1 MSRGTAWI
9 LYSTRQ
15 PTTINTLVPAAM
27 SLWLSLAEMR
37 SSSKK
42 ETSNS
47 YAPSGSAIRAF
58 RNGALNH
65 KSSESTIQSS
75 QESISNSSFHT
86 APEDFG
92 KDSFDFSGQGHLLSV
107 PSNSSNV
114 RDSYSDRKSFHSL
127 EKPAP
132 DFRDQNQSP
141 STLCATGEPKSNRS
155 STANSTPRQEL
166 RLLSLEDEAHWQ
178 SSLESLPSTPHFSR
192 TSTPVL
198 VTDPSPSSSPVHAVR
213 PSPRLDGIPVKLH
226 SKSQSRATME
236 FSTADTSSIQE
247 YQELLD
253 TSFLPPRQLEA
264 LPPTSSRNASKPSR
278 SRDGDFSF
286 FHQKSRNSLHDSE
299 PPPCSGGPT
308 VSTVPATIHEARSE
322 SFTPSFTL
330 PSTKQTGVSSVPA
343 PPRRSQ
349 PNAVY
354 LTLTDSYSFV
364 GAASS
369 TPLSPFVPSVVASVS
384 PLPADRKSAI
394 SHSHSGG
401 VAAKGKRGILDFRAD
416 LLSLNKQSEISLPN
430 YVVHGTHVGR
440 NSYTGELTGLPEE
453 WQQLLQDSEISDS
466 GSDQQ
471 KSPLAVV
478 EICTVYP
485 ELSKSV
491 DDGFIPSVSMF
502 PRASAAI

>member
-9 LYSTRQ
+9 Q

-27 SLWLSLAEMR
+27 SLWLSLAKMR

-47 YAPSGSAIRAF
+47 YAPSGSASRAL

-65 KSSESTIQSS
+65 KSSESTLSTIQSS

-92 KDSFDFSGQGHLLSV
+92 KESFDLSGKGHLPSV

-127 EKPAP
+127 EKPAS

-178 SSLESLPSTPHFSR
+178 SSLESLPPTPHFSR

-213 PSPRLDGIPVKLH
+213 PSPRLDGIPMKLH

-236 FSTADTSSIQE
+236 FSTADTSSVQE
-247 YQELLD
+247 YQELLN
-253 TSFLPPRQLEA
+253 TSFFPPRQLEA

-286 FHQKSRNSLHDSE
+286 FHQKSRNSLHE
-299 PPPCSGGPT
+299 PPPRSGGRA
-308 VSTVPATIHEARSE
+308 VSTIRTTIHEAKSE

-330 PSTKQTGVSSVPA
+330 PSTKQTGVSSVSA

-349 PNAVY
+349 SNAVY
-354 LTLTDSYSFV
+354 LTLIDSYSFV

-369 TPLSPFVPSVVASVS
+369 TPFVPSVVASFS
-384 PLPADRKSAI
+384 PLPEDRKSAI
-394 SHSHSGG
+394 SHSHSGS
-401 VAAKGKRGILDFRAD
+401 VATKGKGGMLDFRTD
-416 LLSLNKQSEISLPN
+416 LLSSNKQSEISLPN
-430 YVVHGTHVGR
+430 NVVHVTHVGR
-440 NSYTGELTGLPEE
+440 NSNTGELTGLPEE

-491 DDGFIPSVSMF
+491 DDGFIPSVSVF
-502 PRASAAI
+502 PRASAAL